1 MSAKQMFYLSNFS
14 EANEE
19 VQEGKLTK
27 RAELFSIGTHRGV
40 EYTEDDLH
48 ELAKNFNAQDN
59 IPVQLDHSESARDTV
74 GYLKEVE
81 VKDGKLLGIVDII
94 DEYAQERI
102 TKKLM
107 NKLSISFY
115 KKETPNGA
123 KPFRIREVSLVAFPQ
138 IKGAQLFSENNYV
151 SEIEEGDKGGKQ
163 MSEQFDLEKFKEEQK
178 AILEAE
184 IQEQFAELKEK
195 AKLAE
200 DLQVQ
205 FNEQKVSSMVEK
217 FQESQTVIPA
227 QVDSLKTLL
236 SSFSEEQ
243 MKAFEEFMSNASKVD
258 FQEQGEVDGEGQKD
272 EGENEPSEF
281 DKFYEEYTKRQGST
295 L

>member
-1 MSAKQMFYLSNFS
+1 MFYLSNFS

-81 VKDGKLLGIVDII
+81 VKDGKLLGVVDII

-151 SEIEEGDKGGKQ
+151 SEIEESDKGGKQ
-163 MSEQFDLEKFKEEQK
+163 MSEQFDLEKFKEEQR
-178 AILEAE
+178 AQLEKE
-184 IQEQFAELKEK
+184 LQEQFAELKEK

-200 DLQVQ
+200 DLQVK
-205 FNEQKVSSMVEK
+205 FTEQKVDSMVEK
-217 FQESQTVIPA
+217 FQESQVVIPA
-227 QVDSLKTLL
+227 QVDSLKALL

-243 MKAFEEFMSNASKVD
+243 LKNFEDFMSNASKVD

-272 EGENEPSEF
+272 KGENEPSEF
-281 DKFYEEYTKRQGST
+281 DKFYEEYTKRQGLS